1 MEVTQAAE
9 TAAKEQTATRERGIV
24 KWFRNSYGFITRNDG
39 TQVFAHEK
47 AILMDGF
54 RTLHD
59 GQKVEY
65 EVESSPKGPK
75 AVRIKPL
82 D

>member
-1 MEVTQAAE
+1 MTGLRYSL
-9 TAAKEQTATRERGIV
+9 TT
-24 KWFRNSYGFITRNDG
+24 
-39 TQVFAHEK
+39 K

-75 AVRIKPL
+75 GVRIKPL